1 VIPQR
6 MKGLLGLVLP
16 LSVLLVIGLIG
27 LAYVAWPG
35 DNDDVSL
42 ANPADLEL
50 VALGQKVYGE
60 HCASCHGATLEGETE
75 DWRTRKDSG
84 SLPAP
89 PQDETGHTWHHPDQ
103 QLFAITKHGIA
114 PFAPEGYVSDMRGFG
129 DILSDREIWA
139 VLAYI
144 KSTWPPE
151 TLRLQEERTAQA
163 TRAAQGG

>member
-1 VIPQR
+1 MTPRRKKV
-6 MKGLLGLVLP
+6 LLGLVLP
-16 LSVLLVIGLIG
+16 LTVLLVIVLIG

-35 DNDDVSL
+35 GYDETTQAD
-42 ANPADLEL
+42 PADPEL
-50 VALGQKVYGE
+50 VALGQQVYGE
-60 HCASCHGATLEGETE
+60 HCASCHGANLEGETE

-89 PQDETGHTWHHPDQ
+89 PHDETGHTWHHPDQ
-103 QLFAITKHGIA
+103 QLFAITQQGIA
-114 PFAPEGYVSDMRGFG
+114 PFAPEGYVSDMQAFG
-129 DILSDREIWA
+129 DVLSDREIWA

-163 TRAAQGG
+163 ARAAQGS